1 MAGAVGVRLKA
12 LREYHGWSQRELA
25 KRAGVPNSAI
35 SVIEQGSVSPSVQSL
50 EKVLK
55 GFPLTLQHF
64 FAIDTSDVP
73 APPVE
78 LEEKEHGVLSES
90 LGEAGIE
97 VLHHQSSSDF
107 PFKSVTPAHCGR
119 LVFLSGSA
127 NFFTVGASYGIEAG
141 KSLAF
146 KTGIPYRLEPTSTQ
160 CSWLVINI
168 TRNSI

>member
-55 GFPLTLQHF
+55 GFPLSLQNF
-64 FAIDTSDVP
+64 FTIDTSVTTKPPTDL
-73 APPVE
+73 APR
-78 LEEKEHGVLSES
+78 EHGVLSDTIENT
-90 LGEAGIE
+90 GIE
-97 VLHHQSSSDF
+97 LLHFQSSENA
-107 PFKSVTPAHCGR
+107 PIKSVTPRNRGK
-119 LVFLSGSA
+119 LVLLSGSA
-127 NFFTVGASYGIEAG
+127 NFFSVGCHHAIEAG
-141 KSLAF
+141 KSLAVAA
-146 KTGIPYRLEPTSTQ
+146 GIPYRVEPTTPH

-168 TRNSI
+168 TH

>member
-55 GFPLTLQHF
+55 GFPLSLQNF
-64 FAIDTSDVP
+64 FTIDTSITTQPP
-73 APPVE
+73 AN
-78 LEEKEHGVLSES
+78 LTAQDHGVLSDT
-90 LGEAGIE
+90 IE
-97 VLHHQSSSDF
+97 NTGVELLHVQSTENA
-107 PFKSVTPAHCGR
+107 PIKSVTPRHRGQ
-119 LVFLSGSA
+119 LVLLSGSA
-127 NFFTVGASYGIEAG
+127 NFFTVGCHHAIQAG
-141 KSLAF
+141 KSLKVAA
-146 KTGIPYRLEPTSTQ
+146 GIPYRIEPTSPQ

-168 TRNSI
+168 TH